1 MNIFS
6 ADPLVDWSKLGRMNH
21 LRFATRTLVATIF
34 LCCMAV
40 KSLAQSP
47 ANADAPTGDVVLTKL
62 AEPSYPPL
70 ARQTHIT
77 GDVELTLEIR
87 PDGSVQSAT
96 AVSGHPLL
104 RQTAI
109 DSAQQSQFVC
119 EKCSN
124 TITIRWVYTFL
135 LVGDPRCCP
144 PEEDASKQAQT
155 ELPSRQVLQSQA
167 HVTLIDTMPPCF
179 CDGVVLGLKVRS
191 LKCLYIW
198 RCAYR

>member
-1 MNIFS
+1 MN
-6 ADPLVDWSKLGRMNH
+6 LHRC
-21 LRFATRTLVATIF
+21 ATRSLIATIL
-34 LCCMAV
+34 LCCVAV

-70 ARQTHIT
+70 ARQTFIT

-96 AVSGHPLL
+96 AVRGHPLL

-109 DSAQQSQFVC
+109 DSAQHSQFAC
-119 EKCSN
+119 QKCSS
-124 TITIRWVYTFL
+124 TITLSWVYTFL

-144 PEEDASKQAQT
+144 PEESASKQAQT
-155 ELPSRQVLQSQA
+155 ELPSRQVVQSQA

-179 CDGVVLGLKVRS
+179 CDGSILGMKVRS